1 MTKQPKSAILKK
13 ARFLAAPEMK
23 TIEIGVVGKFVT
35 VQSVC
40 AFTALT
46 VRKHGFEGKNPI
58 GAADLEWIFA
68 CNLPCIRREAPGE
81 VPVGV
86 KVLNSYENFMQLPH
100 IRTSS
105 YSGRSFR
112 P

>member
-23 TIEIGVVGKFVT
+23 TIEIGVVGK
-35 VQSVC
+35 
-40 AFTALT
+40 
-46 VRKHGFEGKNPI
+46 FEGKNPI

-86 KVLNSYENFMQLPH
+86 KVLNSYKCGKTAESLYFGSQD
-100 IRTSS
+100 S
-105 YSGRSFR
+105 
-112 P
+112 

>member
-1 MTKQPKSAILKK
+1 
-13 ARFLAAPEMK
+13 MK
-23 TIEIGVVGKFVT
+23 TIEIGVVGK
-35 VQSVC
+35 
-40 AFTALT
+40 
-46 VRKHGFEGKNPI
+46 FEGKNPI